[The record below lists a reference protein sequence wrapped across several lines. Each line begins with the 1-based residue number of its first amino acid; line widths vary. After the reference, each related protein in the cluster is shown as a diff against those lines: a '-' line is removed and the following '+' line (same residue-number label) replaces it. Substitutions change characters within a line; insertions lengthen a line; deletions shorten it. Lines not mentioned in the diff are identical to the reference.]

1 MSKKCMYCTVYCT
14 IHDISID
21 VLKNMLLDK
30 IVECKRQYTW
40 SVYTSSYIQ
49 WSFSKY
55 DRVYAWYEKIKMNK
69 IQIRLL

>member
-40 SVYTSSYIQ
+40 SVYTSSYIHGLFP
-49 WSFSKY
+49 SMTVSMPGMKKSK
-55 DRVYAWYEKIKMNK
+55 
-69 IQIRLL
+69 